1 MHGELNGETITERLE
16 ELRKQIYEVEKSLSK
31 YGFDPRRGIESYKV
45 SELRELT
52 SRSQNADEVK
62 RLLLKLI
69 ELQELL
75 YLELYRMAGLKRMN
89 VDTDTPEKRLMTIK
103 EWLIAGRAN
112 SITRVAKS
120 KFKEALSMVANVLE
134 TCNDNC
140 KEEIKNVLQR
150 VYKRDYDRYRVVRRV
165 LELCTSHGNVGKEIL
180 EGIESESLD
189 DLVDRL
195 VECARKMGKEKLA
208 RIIKVRGAMK

>member
-1 MHGELNGETITERLE
+1 MHGELNEEAITERLE

-112 SITRVAKS
+112 SIIRVAKS

-150 VYKRDYDRYRVVRRV
+150 VYKRDYDRYRVVRQV
-165 LELCTSHGNVGKEIL
+165 LELCTSYGNVGKEIL

-189 DLVDRL
+189 NLADKL
-195 VECARKMGKEKLA
+195 VECAKKIGKEKLA